1 MITFTFF
8 LYSNLNFLLFP
19 FFIILFFEFIIEG
32 KTCNADL
39 VFLNYFPCE
48 MEFFIDENDVY
59 TYIVHF
65 FFRAFF
71 LYYSFHLDT
80 NTK

>member
-1 MITFTFF
+1 
-8 LYSNLNFLLFP
+8 
-19 FFIILFFEFIIEG
+19 
-32 KTCNADL
+32 
-39 VFLNYFPCE
+39 

-71 LYYSFHLDT
+71 LYYSFYLDT
-80 NTK
+80 NTKWIIPCDSEFS